1 MLGNIIRQMYNLYK
15 FCSTNSLYLLKVY
28 VDTDGENCITASFV
42 FGGDTLEREYDIRVL
57 QYDTTNQMGGPQGRS
72 LDKDSVNAV
81 ERLHEYPQLRPL
93 HRQY

>member
-1 MLGNIIRQMYNLYK
+1 M
-15 FCSTNSLYLLKVY
+15 FLLKVY

-57 QYDTTNQMGGPQGRS
+57 QYDTSNQMGGPQGRS

-81 ERLHEYPQLRPL
+81 ERLREYRQLRPL

>member
-1 MLGNIIRQMYNLYK
+1 M
-15 FCSTNSLYLLKVY
+15 FLLKVY

-57 QYDTTNQMGGPQGRS
+57 QYDTSNQMGGPQGRWS

-81 ERLHEYPQLRPL
+81 ERLREYRQL
-93 HRQY
+93 HREYWDANMDILATFPQC